1 MNSNTKGAIVV
12 GLALGAVGLAYY
24 FLVYKKD
31 ESAYDQFDNFKS
43 LQNNIGL
50 KPNNDD
56 VVIAPFNDKKNFAQF
71 YKNNRVII
79 FDSNKNI
86 LVKGSYSNGGYN
98 MVLDNGKEISS
109 NSVWDN
115 LLQTIKNK

>member
-31 ESAYDQFDNFKS
+31 DSAYEQFDNFNS

-50 KPNNDD
+50 KANKDD
-56 VVIAPFNDKKNFAQF
+56 IVVAPFNDKKNIAQF

-79 FDSNKNI
+79 FDSNKKI
-86 LVKGSYSNGGYN
+86 VVKGSYSNGGYN
-98 MVLDNGKEISS
+98 MTLDNGKEINS
-109 NSVWDN
+109 NSVWEN
-115 LLQTIKNK
+115 LMQTIK

>member
-1 MNSNTKGAIVV
+1 MTSNTKGAIVV

-86 LVKGSYSNGGYN
+86 LAKGSYSNGGYN
-98 MVLDNGKEISS
+98 ITLDNGKEISS

-115 LLQTIKNK
+115 LLQTIKK

>member
-31 ESAYDQFDNFKS
+31 DSAYEQFDNFNS

-50 KPNNDD
+50 KANKDD
-56 VVIAPFNDKKNFAQF
+56 IVVAPFNDKKNSAQF

-79 FDSNKNI
+79 FDSNKKI
-86 LVKGSYSNGGYN
+86 VVKGSYSNGGYN
-98 MVLDNGKEISS
+98 MTLDNGKEINS
-109 NSVWDN
+109 NSVWEN
-115 LLQTIKNK
+115 LMQTIK

>member
-1 MNSNTKGAIVV
+1 MNTNTKGAIVV

-24 FLVYKKD
+24 FLVYKKND
-31 ESAYDQFDNFKS
+31 NLAYEQFDEFKS

-50 KPNNDD
+50 KANNDD

-79 FDSNKNI
+79 FNSDKKI
-86 LVKGSYSNGGYN
+86 VVKGSYSNGGYN
-98 MVLDNGKEISS
+98 MILDNGKEINS
-109 NSVWDN
+109 NSVWSN
-115 LLQTIKNK
+115 LMQTIK